1 MDMVIAAGKSRKNV
15 DAYILLPPDCKR
27 AIDVLIKTRGD
38 VQVPK
43 TNPYV
48 FARLNADTPL
58 TGNKEL
64 KDIATECPGL
74 KHADRI
80 KSTSLRRYIATVS
93 QVCLR
98 RHLYVSVNV
107 C

>member
-1 MDMVIAAGKSRKNV
+1 MNADMVFMLFMVVILSMAA
-15 DAYILLPPDCKR
+15 LLD
-27 AIDVLIKTRGD
+27 
-38 VQVPK
+38 

-98 RHLYVSVNV
+98 RHSYVSVNV